1 MIAVAVLAASLSGQ
15 QPENPGPFKAAWQTI
30 ALTNPYPG
38 SSRIQCLVVYPGQE
52 AKEKAPMDLLGAP
65 YPVVVFGHG
74 FLSDGQA
81 QLELGRHLASWGFLF
96 VAHDTLPLGPQTEQ
110 VKDLSALT
118 RVIRDEHR
126 RQGSF
131 FFNTVDV
138 KQVAVA
144 GHSMGGGSTAG
155 VLASTADV
163 QAGLLLA
170 PWVGITPNAS
180 DWMKQARA
188 PYQILVGLGDSVAPA
203 GSNASLFYQKGATVN
218 RYRGL
223 TILWK
228 GCDHFS
234 VRHTPSNAT
243 PDQIEAFRLCRRQ
256 MTSFLL
262 ARLQDRHEYL
272 DVLVSDATHAEP
284 KFDQVNYEVRDPD
297 LYLTG
302 AVRVGGRLAYH
313 VMGKARTQMV
323 AYFSPLPFSATIPGL
338 GVLGLHPS
346 FLNLLG
352 SGPIGDRQVAHHT
365 FPVPPVPALAGL
377 RLYVQAAAPDAGNF
391 YRLTPTRTFRIETG
405 P

>member
-1 MIAVAVLAASLSGQ
+1 
-15 QPENPGPFKAAWQTI
+15 
-30 ALTNPYPG
+30 
-38 SSRIQCLVVYPGQE
+38 
-52 AKEKAPMDLLGAP
+52 
-65 YPVVVFGHG
+65 
-74 FLSDGQA
+74 
-81 QLELGRHLASWGFLF
+81 
-96 VAHDTLPLGPQTEQ
+96 
-110 VKDLSALT
+110 
-118 RVIRDEHR
+118 
-126 RQGSF
+126 
-131 FFNTVDV
+131 
-138 KQVAVA
+138 
-144 GHSMGGGSTAG
+144 
-155 VLASTADV
+155 
-163 QAGLLLA
+163 
-170 PWVGITPNAS
+170 
-180 DWMKQARA
+180 MKQARV
-188 PYQILVGLGDSVAPA
+188 PYQILVGLGDIVAPA
-203 GSNASLFYQKGATVN
+203 GSNASRFYQKGAAVN

-284 KFDQVNYEVRDPD
+284 RFDQVIYEVRDPD

-302 AVRVGGRLAYH
+302 PVKVGGQLAYH

-323 AYFSPLPFSATIPGL
+323 AYFSPLPFSATLPGL

-352 SGPIGDRQVAHHT
+352 SGPIGDRQVAHST
-365 FPVPPVPALAGL
+365 FPVPAVPALAGL
-377 RLYVQAAAPDAGNF
+377 RLYVQAAAPDAGNR
-391 YRLTPTRTFRIETG
+391 YRLTPTRTFRIVAG